1 MTRQGPSNEWELE
14 TRRILQE
21 QLPEY
26 DIDPH
31 IRLANVIKG
40 KIRFIRAMSQ
50 YEIDFTV
57 REKETGHV
65 ICAIELD
72 GPTHDTEDG
81 QRRDANKNKW
91 LHEAG
96 IPLIRIRKPKEAYGI
111 RNRMSETM
119 NQQAP
124 NDNINYLTRY
134 SRPQNKSAANSLKK
148 YITSLVA
155 IIAIAGL
162 IMWTLNLGAQKVL
175 SNIGKNAVAQ
185 QQRMQQENQQLA
197 NQQKTAKQ
205 KDQAEAVWRKQQEAE
220 QAEARQRVAAQQPRY
235 ERMLIK
241 GKSARECTS
250 GNVITNETIRCTKD
264 HYEMVLVNGT
274 Q

>member
-1 MTRQGPSNEWELE
+1 MAIQGPSNEWELE
-14 TRRILQE
+14 TRKILQE

-40 KIRFIRAMSQ
+40 RIRFIRAMSQ

-65 ICAIELD
+65 VCAIELD

-91 LHEAG
+91 LYEAG
-96 IPLIRIRKPKEAYGI
+96 IPLIRIRRPAEAYGI
-111 RNRMSETM
+111 RNRMSEIM
-119 NQQAP
+119 NQQRP
-124 NDNINYLTRY
+124 NDNINYLPRY

-148 YITSLVA
+148 YIVSLVA
-155 IIAIAGL
+155 LVAIAGL
-162 IMWTLNLGAQKVL
+162 MMWALNSVAQK
-175 SNIGKNAVAQ
+175 SINNIGKNAIAQ
-185 QQRMQQENQQLA
+185 QQKA
-197 NQQKTAKQ
+197 
-205 KDQAEAVWRKQQEAE
+205 QADAAWRKQQEAE
-220 QAEARQRVAAQQPRY
+220 QAKARQKVATQQPHY
-235 ERMLIK
+235 ERVLIK
-241 GKSARECTS
+241 GKPARECS
-250 GNVITNETIRCTKD
+250 NGNVINNETILCMKD
-264 HYEMVLVNGT
+264 HYETALVNGT